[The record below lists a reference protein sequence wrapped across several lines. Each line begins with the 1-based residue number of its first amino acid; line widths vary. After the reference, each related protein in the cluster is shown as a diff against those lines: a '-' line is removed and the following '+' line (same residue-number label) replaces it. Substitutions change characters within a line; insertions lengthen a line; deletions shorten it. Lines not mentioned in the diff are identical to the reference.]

1 MILNS
6 NSNTKQQNKLRP
18 WEFHR
23 KELEHRLNMRTPPE
37 LLLSF
42 ALLTYQIKIYKQSC
56 LNKST
61 QKTRRFE
68 RFQRI
73 TPKIM
78 KTFHKIQ
85 LTERDA
91 ENC

>member
-23 KELEHRLNMRTPPE
+23 KELEHRLNTRTPPE

-42 ALLTYQIKIYKQSC
+42 ALLTYQIKII
-56 LNKST
+56 NKVV
-61 QKTRRFE
+61 
-68 RFQRI
+68 
-73 TPKIM
+73 
-78 KTFHKIQ
+78 
-85 LTERDA
+85 
-91 ENC
+91 